1 MKAVSGCSID
11 SRAKIF
17 RHPLSST
24 TNRSKAFL
32 PVSEEGTDDAL
43 GVFGDLH
50 IVGEVEGVLVVHDL
64 AVRSN
69 Q

>member
-11 SRAKIF
+11 PTAKIF
-17 RHPLSST
+17 RHLLSST
-24 TNRSKAFL
+24 TNRRRVFL
-32 PVSEEGTDDAL
+32 PVSEESTDDAL
-43 GVFGDLH
+43 GVLGDLH

-64 AVRSN
+64 AVRSH